1 MKKVLLAGILALLA
15 VLSACAKT
23 KTPDSAGKPEN
34 QPSSE
39 DNTLTEFYP
48 GAYVLEDNET
58 GPCVIFNAENH
69 TFHSAAG
76 FAYSYALRGTYE
88 VKGNKIICTSDGNV
102 LEFDVL
108 PEEKICLTSVS
119 ASQNYTWLKEGDI
132 YESHRWVEPSFGI
145 TGTADEA
152 LAWAKENGAVVTED
166 AHLTSGKEIMEKFYE
181 DAQNGKTASVLIA
194 SYYTLDKDRVS
205 PELYEEEKNQYPQ
218 LYFKQLE
225 YNGTQ
230 YIVTFRD
237 CTKEEI
243 DNAEGYMY
251 LRHFTGEN
259 PVSAVQR
266 YYDVYVLTDDAEVTW
281 ERISAGIVS
290 SQFGDWVRHS
300 TVIYH
305 IHD

>member
-1 MKKVLLAGILALLA
+1 MKKMILLGILAALA
-15 VLSACAKT
+15 VLSACTKT
-23 KTPDSAGKPEN
+23 KTPDTPETPEDR
-34 QPSSE
+34 PSSE
-39 DNTLTEFYP
+39 DQAFTEFYA
-48 GAYVLEDNET
+48 GAYVLEDRET
-58 GPCVIFNAENH
+58 GPCVIFNAEDH

-76 FAYSYALRGTYE
+76 FACSYALRGTYE

-119 ASQNYTWLKEGDI
+119 ANRNYTWLKEGDI

-166 AHLTSGKEIMEKFYE
+166 ARLTAGKDAIEKFYK
-181 DAQNGKTASVLIA
+181 DAENGIPSTVLIA
-194 SYYTLDKDRVS
+194 SYYTLDPDHVS
-205 PELYEEEKNQYPQ
+205 PELYEEEKDQYPQ
-218 LYFKQLE
+218 LFLKLLE

-230 YIVTFRD
+230 YILTVRD

-243 DNAEGYMY
+243 DTAEGYTV

-266 YYDVYVLTDDAEVTW
+266 YYDVYVLTDDADVTW

-290 SQFGDWVRHS
+290 SQSGDWVRHS
-300 TVIYH
+300 TVILSH
-305 IHD
+305 P